1 MRKMN
6 PMYRAML
13 FVWRKKGKTASLF
26 LTIFVI
32 AVFLVSCF
40 GVLHASKRLSK
51 DIRTSLGAAFYIRA
65 NTTVSTNE
73 NGQTEVTENEV
84 HMTQKEIDEVM
95 RTGEIKYCNPINYG
109 FAKSDA
115 IEFIPG
121 EKHTK
126 ESSMGK
132 VTALRFSAL
141 APDFAEEAAVLTR
154 GTHITDADTGK
165 ILLSEPLADANHL
178 SVGDVLMLTHA
189 ELGKE
194 DGAYTDEIPVKTA
207 YAKVEVSGI
216 YQWNTKSGS
225 EKPTATLAEN
235 EIYASLDILNELGE
249 SERGIYTGEVGF
261 YITDPEKLSGITHS
275 VRQLQSIDWT
285 THFIRTND
293 FQYRKIADRLASLG
307 DLVKILLVLASVF
320 SAAFLTLLFLLRMRG
335 RMQEAGIL
343 LAAGIPKGQIAAGFL
358 LEALSVT
365 IFALLVSYFV
375 SYGAADVWGRRLFDG
390 LQPHLIDGKT
400 LSAGGT
406 GGVPIEN
413 YLKLSVT
420 ETLLLYL
427 CQMLVVTASSLVSS
441 ILILRLKPKE
451 ILSRMS

>member
-132 VTALRFSAL
+132 VTALRFCGGGRRFDKRNAYYRRRYGKN
-141 APDFAEEAAVLTR
+141 FAERTVSR
-154 GTHITDADTGK
+154 RQSSFGRRRPDAD
-165 ILLSEPLADANHL
+165 S
-178 SVGDVLMLTHA
+178 
-189 ELGKE
+189 
-194 DGAYTDEIPVKTA
+194 
-207 YAKVEVSGI
+207 
-216 YQWNTKSGS
+216 
-225 EKPTATLAEN
+225 
-235 EIYASLDILNELGE
+235 
-249 SERGIYTGEVGF
+249 R
-261 YITDPEKLSGITHS
+261 
-275 VRQLQSIDWT
+275 
-285 THFIRTND
+285 RTW
-293 FQYRKIADRLASLG
+293 K
-307 DLVKILLVLASVF
+307 
-320 SAAFLTLLFLLRMRG
+320 
-335 RMQEAGIL
+335 
-343 LAAGIPKGQIAAGFL
+343 
-358 LEALSVT
+358 
-365 IFALLVSYFV
+365 
-375 SYGAADVWGRRLFDG
+375 RRWRV
-390 LQPHLIDGKT
+390 H
-400 LSAGGT
+400 
-406 GGVPIEN
+406 
-413 YLKLSVT
+413 
-420 ETLLLYL
+420 
-427 CQMLVVTASSLVSS
+427 
-441 ILILRLKPKE
+441 R
-451 ILSRMS
+451 